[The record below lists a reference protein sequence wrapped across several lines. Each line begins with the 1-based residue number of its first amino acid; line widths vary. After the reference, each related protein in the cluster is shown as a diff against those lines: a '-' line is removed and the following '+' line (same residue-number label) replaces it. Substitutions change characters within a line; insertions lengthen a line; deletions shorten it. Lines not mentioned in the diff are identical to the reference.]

1 MVLTDT
7 GLAKVFQRIK
17 SFVLAQLN
25 SKASAIH
32 THTVSDVSDFPAN
45 YVTTDTTQTIDG
57 TKTFN
62 SQIKGTI
69 DKSKDYYLS
78 DNTLASTNG
87 SLGTVKYYPV
97 TSTADLDTA
106 IFEHSLW
113 AAQKVFNSIP
123 GALDSFYYIDQYFYL
138 QRTATSNRIQILR
151 GYRNANLQMVRVYNS
166 QTNSWSEWKK
176 FANDSDVV
184 HNSGDE
190 IVGGNKDFSGTTN
203 IQSLTINGVA
213 AGDILIHNA
222 NEFALV
228 SDLSTV
234 ATSGSY
240 NDLSNK
246 PATMTPTSHTH
257 GNITNDGKIGS
268 NANKPLITTT
278 DGTVTTGSFGT
289 SANTFCEGNDS
300 RLSDA
305 RTPTAHTHSA
315 SDITSGLATVATSGS
330 YNDLSNK
337 PTIPTVN
344 NATLTIQQNGTTVD
358 TFTAN
363 SSDDKTVNIQC
374 VDLTSNQT
382 IDGNKTFSNG
392 LFASKNGQGDLATL
406 EDSSINSTNEDAN
419 GMPLTGHTNSVKIK
433 GSQFNVVPCMLT
445 GQLYTGGDTS
455 AELRA
460 YKYKDLT
467 TNAMIAIRYVYAN
480 NSGFVQFK
488 NISFIIPNVTS
499 TTNLGSASLQWNTT
513 YTRNILIDND
523 INIWG
528 SVINKTSNSGSLSLR
543 GGTNYADGAS
553 IGLYGKDYNSTIAG
567 VATITAYGNSDYTIF
582 YLYPNGTMSVYNNST
597 DTTKH
602 LALQEDVDT
611 LLNNKANSSHTHTTS
626 DITDFPT
633 IPTKTSDL
641 TNDSGFLTSHQDLSG
656 YVPRSGGSVLT
667 GLSLSKT
674 DDTSFFELN
683 GGSEWHHG
691 ASISLR
697 GKDCNTYGDNG
708 CFLVKASDGTNEKL
722 LAGNPNGTLTWNGQS
737 IQTTSDQRLKQQ
749 ITQIDN
755 ALLDAWEDVNLVQFK
770 YNDAVD
776 QKGKDKARL
785 HTGYVVQQ
793 IDSACKSHGVDISTY
808 GLYCHEEYPQETE
821 EVEVEQADGT
831 KVKEKKV
838 IREASEHY
846 SLRYTEVYAVECMY
860 LRRENS
866 RLKEKLASLEERL
879 EKLEKAEK

>member
-1 MVLTDT
+1 MAQQKYTD
-7 GLAKVFQRIK
+7 GSGVAEIWANIK
-17 SFVLAQLN
+17 NYVTAQLLRY
-25 SKASAIH
+25 SQTGH
-32 THTVSDVSDFPAN
+32 THTKSEITDFPTN

-87 SLGTVKYYPV
+87 SLGTVKYYPA

-113 AAQKVFNSIP
+113 SAQKVFNSIP

-151 GYRNANLQMVRVYNS
+151 GYRNANLHMVRVYSNS
-166 QTNSWSEWKK
+166 TNSWSAWVK
-176 FANDSDVV
+176 FADDSNVV
-184 HNSGDE
+184 HKSDNE
-190 IVGGNKDFSGTTN
+190 TVGGNKDFSGTTN

-213 AGDILIHNA
+213 AGDILTHNA
-222 NEFALV
+222 SEFALV
-228 SDLSTV
+228 SNLSTV

-344 NATLTIQQNGTTVD
+344 DTTLTIQQNGIIVD

-363 SSDDKTVNIQC
+363 SSGDKTVNIQC

-392 LFASKNGQGDLATL
+392 LFASKSGQGDLATL

-445 GQLYTGGDTS
+445 GQLYTSGDTS

-499 TTNLGSASLQWNTT
+499 TTNLGSSSLQWNTT
-513 YTRNILIDND
+513 YTRNMLIDND
-523 INIWG
+523 INIA
-528 SVINKTSNSGSLSLR
+528 SSLINKTNNSGVLTMRGGISNTEGASLS
-543 GGTNYADGAS
+543 
-553 IGLYGKDYNSTIAG
+553 LYGKDYGGSPGLIGNIYM
-567 VATITAYGNSDYTIF
+567 TAYGNSDYTNFRI
-582 YLYPNGTMSVYNNST
+582 YPNGIIRVYNNST
-597 DTTKH
+597 ATTKNV
-602 LALQEDVDT
+602 AMQEDV
-611 LLNNKANSSHTHTTS
+611 
-626 DITDFPT
+626 I
-633 IPTKTSDL
+633 
-641 TNDSGFLTSHQDLSG
+641 
-656 YVPRSGGSVLT
+656 PRSGGAVITSYFLGRSV
-667 GLSLSKT
+667 
-674 DDTSFFELN
+674 DTENLMVSGGTSWSS
-683 GGSEWHHG
+683 GGSLETFGSNHSSHAG
-691 ASISLR
+691 QVRLQPATSGSNFKTMNLEP
-697 GKDCNTYGDNG
+697 
-708 CFLVKASDGTNEKL
+708 SGTWSWS
-722 LAGNPNGTLTWNGQS
+722 GTACQ
-737 IQTTSDQRLKQQ
+737 ITSDQRLKQQ
-749 ITQIDN
+749 ITEIDDK
-755 ALLDAWEDVNLVQFK
+755 LLDAWEDVELVQFK
-770 YNDAVD
+770 YNESVD
-776 QKGKDKARL
+776 TKGKSARL

-793 IDSACKSHGVDISTY
+793 IDSACKSHGVDISEY
-808 GLYCHEEYPQETE
+808 GLYCHEEYPEETK

-831 KVKEKKV
+831 KTKETKV
-838 IREASEHY
+838 IREANEHY
-846 SLRYTEVYAVECMY
+846 SLRYTEALIVECKY
-860 LRRENS
+860 LRRCIA
-866 RLKEKLASLEERL
+866 RLTARIEEL
-879 EKLEKAEK
+879 EKGNNSK